1 MKTHPSFDS
10 GPGSVLDEGV
20 EEVSG
25 CHEWLARLRVLEA
38 GECAEPNLGGAQ
50 HDGFGPRQAHEV
62 WVLLVFEGALDQ
74 VQIFK
79 LQSLHPLHNII

>member
-10 GPGSVLDEGV
+10 RSGSVLDEGV

-25 CHEWLARLRVLEA
+25 GHERLARLRVLEA

-50 HDGFGPRQAHEV
+50 HDGLGPRQAHEV
-62 WVLLVFEGALDQ
+62 GVLLVFEGALDQ
-74 VQIFK
+74 VQSFK
-79 LQSLHPLHNII
+79 FQN